1 MKKISIK
8 IISVLFCLIFIVSSL
23 CSTAVATETPL
34 SQSNYKGDIP
44 VIFISGQGTPLMIP
58 DENGVYTKTEFKLD
72 FGKMFSDLTA
82 DPGVFLK
89 AFVTQDWREFDDLIV
104 KTISETFSSFVLDEN
119 GETKDGS
126 YSWFGH
132 EPWYKG
138 TLTSIRNRLTYFDG
152 SLDTFQ
158 FAYDWRLDPVEN
170 MDELEDYIGKVLSVT
185 GETEYAICGRCEG
198 ACIALQYLE
207 YYKEK
212 HGCFD
217 SRIKDIIF
225 YASAANGIS
234 LLSDTFTGRI
244 EIPADGVE
252 KFIYDKDLNID
263 LPITDNL
270 VITDNTVRK
279 AITYMSDL
287 YGLDLGVWAIN
298 NVYSQIYKNV
308 VPRVLKNSYATWP
321 GYWAMIN
328 IEDFEEAKKFVF
340 GGEEE
345 KYAKF
350 IEKIDRYYNQIA
362 LHTDDIIQDAL
373 DNGVE
378 ISNVVKYGRQAAPSN
393 ADDTIIS
400 DTLCDVERAS
410 WGAATAKQD
419 NPFDREYL
427 LSASKN
433 GTAAFISP
441 DKVIDASTCKFPETT
456 WFIKNLDHT
465 DFPNG
470 IDPLIFAIVNNKNF
484 TVFSDKDFPQYMF
497 YDGEKNEIKPYDPG
511 TMKTNIDIYFE
522 TVANTFGKK
531 IKPYFEWV
539 FKALTFI
546 INALMPKV
554 KS

>member
-1 MKKISIK
+1 MKKISFKAIS
-8 IISVLFCLIFIVSSL
+8 IILCLVFVFSSL
-23 CSTAVATETPL
+23 CSTAAATETTL

-44 VIFISGQGTPLMIP
+44 VIFISGQGTPLLIP
-58 DENGVYTKTEFKLD
+58 QEDGSTVLKTFDID
-72 FGKMFSDLTA
+72 FGKIFSDLIA
-82 DPGVFLK
+82 DPGVFLR
-89 AFVTQDWREFDDLIV
+89 AFVTQDWREFDNLIV
-104 KTISETFSSFVLDEN
+104 KAISDAFSELVLDEN

-126 YSWFGH
+126 YSRFGH
-132 EPWYKG
+132 EAWYKG
-138 TLTSIRNRLTYFDG
+138 TITSIKNRMIYFDG

-158 FAYDWRLDPVEN
+158 FAYDCRLDPVEN
-170 MDELEDYIGKVLSVT
+170 MDELEDFITKVLHAT

-212 HGCFD
+212 YGHFD
-217 SRIKDIIF
+217 SRIKDLIL

-234 LLSDTFTGRI
+234 LLSNAFTGKI

-252 KFIYDKDLNID
+252 RFIYDKELGINE
-263 LPITDNL
+263 PITESI
-270 VITDNTVRK
+270 VITDNTIRK
-279 AITYMSDL
+279 AITYLSNL
-287 YGLDLGVWAIN
+287 YGLDLGIWAIN
-298 NVYSQIYKNV
+298 NVYSQIYKDV
-308 VPRVLKNSYATWP
+308 VPRVLKSSYATWP

-328 IEDFEEAKKFVF
+328 NEDYEEAKQFVF

-350 IEKIDRYYNQIA
+350 IEKIDRYHNQIA
-362 LHTDDIIQDAL
+362 VHTKDIINEAI

-378 ISNVVKYGRQAAPSN
+378 VSNVVKYGRQAAPSN
-393 ADDTIIS
+393 AEDTIIS

-410 WGAATAKQD
+410 WGATTAKLD
-419 NPFDREYL
+419 KPFDREYL
-427 LSASKN
+427 LNASKK
-433 GTAAFISP
+433 GTAAYISP
-441 DKVIDASTCKFPETT
+441 DKVIDASTCFLPETT
-456 WFIKNLDHT
+456 WFVKGLDHT
-465 DFPNG
+465 SFPNG
-470 IDPLIFAIVNNKNF
+470 IDPLIFAIVNNRNF

-497 YDGEKNEIKPYDPG
+497 YDGEKNEIKPYDPA

-522 TVANTFGKK
+522 TVTNTFGKK
-531 IKPYFEWV
+531 IKPYFEWA